1 MASFFRAR
9 RVAEAG
15 AREGV
20 HTVSVSMSA
29 PDDDPVLEAQL
40 AHLDAIEQR
49 HEALYARQLAE
60 AARAEAESGEPALPE
75 EAWPAAIGEPPT
87 PEGTTLQPY
96 VAWIERA
103 RSVLLARASRNRD
116 ELQRLSSQWV
126 HISRNASRFAADDVA
141 GVAEALARVRE
152 RIAGDETCAHVLL
165 RVRAWLLAWEEVA
178 GAGAEVVGVADRWGE
193 GPPAP
198 PADVELVRRLLDEGA
213 ADRVDDARRLLDS
226 VLETLS
232 SVSLDLEVVQ
242 RHAER
247 SPEQAAGELRGLQD
261 RLAGAA
267 DDLRALPGTERVA
280 QADGEPLHAALRR
293 CVDRYGPRLA
303 GDVVWSGGEPADPSA
318 RAAVLWIVQEF
329 LAACGAAGATRAAVA
344 LATSPEAAVLR
355 LTTDAGFGNAGAE
368 PAWVL
373 RCRARAAVA
382 GGSLSGDSEGGW
394 TVVEVRFPVG
404 AAPGA

>member
-9 RVAEAG
+9 REAEVG
-15 AREGV
+15 VREGV
-20 HTVSVSMSA
+20 HTVGVTMSA

-60 AARAEAESGEPALPE
+60 AARAEAERGEPALPE

-103 RSVLLARASRNRD
+103 RAVLLARASRNRD
-116 ELQRLSSQWV
+116 ELQVLSSQWV
-126 HISRNASRFAADDVA
+126 HISRNASRFDADDVA
-141 GVAEALARVRE
+141 GVAEALAQARE
-152 RIAGDETCAHVLL
+152 RIAADETCAHLL
-165 RVRAWLLAWEEVA
+165 LLVRAWLRAWEEVA

-213 ADRVDDARRLLDS
+213 ADRVGDARRLLEA

-232 SVSLDLEVVQ
+232 SVSLDMEVVQ

-247 SPEQAAGELRGLQD
+247 SPVEAAGELRGLQE
-261 RLAGAA
+261 RLAGAVE
-267 DDLRALPGTERVA
+267 DLRAQPGTERFA
-280 QADGEPLHAALRR
+280 QAEGEPLHATLRR
-293 CVDRYGPRLA
+293 CVDHYQARLA
-303 GDVVWSGGEPADPSA
+303 GDVAWSGGEPADPA
-318 RAAVLWIVQEF
+318 TRAAVLWIVQEF
-329 LAACGAAGATRAAVA
+329 LAACAAAGATRAAVV

-355 LTTDAGFGNAGAE
+355 LTTDAAGGDAGAE

-382 GGSLSGDSEGGW
+382 GGSLGGDAASGW
-394 TVVEVRFPVG
+394 TEVEVRFPTV
-404 AAPGA
+404 AAAAD